1 MTTTDADPPTA
12 LDARTIVDANA
23 YMTLAT
29 ADGAGV
35 PWASPVWFA
44 HRVFREFVWVS
55 RPGARHSRN
64 ISVRRDV
71 GIVVFDST
79 VAVGEGRAV
88 YLEAVASEVHDDR
101 AEAWLTVFSDR
112 SIAQGAAQWGID
124 RVTGDSPFRLYV
136 ATVSASYVLDD
147 HDQRVAVDLTQP

>member
-1 MTTTDADPPTA
+1 MTATDAAPPTA
-12 LDARTIVDANA
+12 PDARTIVDANA

-44 HRVFREFVWVS
+44 HRAFRDFVWVS

-71 GIVVFDST
+71 GIVLFDST
-79 VAVGEGRAV
+79 APIGEGRAV
-88 YLEAVASEVHDDR
+88 YLEAVASEVDDDR
-101 AEAWLTVFSDR
+101 SEAWINVFSDR
-112 SIAQGAAQWGID
+112 SVAQGAAHWGID

-136 ATVSASYVLDD
+136 ATVSASYVLDAHD
-147 HDQRVAVDLTQP
+147 HRIAVDVTQP